1 MKAKMI
7 TISTQIALFFESTI
21 ARPDTFY
28 NSINTGLGE
37 IIDSMP
43 QTLPLPKEAPP
54 EIPRVIGNSSF
65 GQYSLNV
72 SLNRVDL
79 LRNYASNEDFDLG
92 TNEFKRICNSFIV
105 NCMQKQKI
113 TRIGIVGNFFIH
125 CNNPNKIISELYL
138 NDKNKDNDE
147 ISLRLNKKTTIK
159 DVTINNVLNINQGNV
174 SASNYAGEAVLV
186 QLDYNTEPKETPLDE
201 ALLFSIFSEKS
212 EAYSHQHAMEKCG
225 L

>member
-79 LRNYASNEDFDLG
+79 LRNYASNG
-92 TNEFKRICNSFIV
+92 FIV